1 MKDLKFL
8 IYIIGLGFILAS
20 YYFKLDN
27 KINLLNQRLDYIE
40 DNYKIWIKQISLKGE

>member
-20 YYFKLDN
+20 YYFKLEN
-27 KINLLNQRLDYIE
+27 KFNLLNQRLDYIE
-40 DNYKIWIKQISLKGE
+40 DNYKIWIKQISIKGE